1 MEVRMSHCRIIVL
14 CLLLVVVFGASL
26 LSAQTGGAMLY
37 ANGNVKVNGQAAGD
51 STSIFSGDRVDVIES
66 SAGSINRSGSSV
78 VVSPNS
84 SIQYDPASVEVIQGS
99 ARVSTSK
106 GMSASAGQILVS
118 PKDTVA
124 KFDVLRTCDK
134 VVVVSREGALTVKD
148 GSRTTVVQSG
158 STAELALAPTVGQ
171 ALAQD
176 PGPKASPAT
185 FISDRLVEHPLYGVV
200 KGVDDTPD
208 ATLPILSNVLECIRP
223 NVSQIRPCCCPP
235 RIACH

>member
-1 MEVRMSHCRIIVL
+1 VEVHVAHCRNTVV
-14 CLLLVVVFGASL
+14 LLLVVFFGVSM
-26 LSAQTGGAMLY
+26 LSAQTDGAMLY
-37 ANGNVKVNGQAAGD
+37 VSNGNVKVNGQAAGA
-51 STSIFSGDRVDVIES
+51 STSIFSGDKIDVTES
-66 SAGSINRSGSSV
+66 SSVSINRSGSSV

-118 PKDTVA
+118 PTDTVA

-158 STAELALAPTVGQ
+158 ASTELALGPATGQ
-171 ALAQD
+171 GLSGDQ
-176 PGPKASPAT
+176 GSKAVPAT
-185 FISDRLVEHPLYGVV
+185 FISDRLVEHPFYGVV
-200 KGVDDTPD
+200 KGVDDTP
-208 ATLPILSNVLECIRP
+208 ATTLPYCKDALECIR
-223 NVSQIRPCCCPP
+223 NRASQIRPCCCPP
-235 RIACH
+235 RIRCN

>member
-1 MEVRMSHCRIIVL
+1 MEVRMPHYRITVL
-14 CLLLVVVFGASL
+14 CPLLAVLLGVSM

-51 STSIFSGDRVDVIES
+51 STSIFSGDKVDVTES
-66 SAGSINRSGSSV
+66 SSVSINRSGSSV

-148 GSRTTVVQSG
+148 GSHTTVVRSEEHTSELQS
-158 STAELALAPTVGQ
+158 L
-171 ALAQD
+171 
-176 PGPKASPAT
+176 
-185 FISDRLVEHPLYGVV
+185 
-200 KGVDDTPD
+200 
-208 ATLPILSNVLECIRP
+208 
-223 NVSQIRPCCCPP
+223 
-235 RIACH
+235 

>member
-1 MEVRMSHCRIIVL
+1 MPQCRFTVL
-14 CLLLVVVFGASL
+14 CPLLVVVFGVSM

-37 ANGNVKVNGQAAGD
+37 ANGNVKVNGQPTGD
-51 STSIFSGDRVDVIES
+51 STSIFSGDRVDVTES

-84 SIQYDPASVEVIQGS
+84 SIQYGPASVEVIQGS
-99 ARVSTSK
+99 AHVSTSQ

-124 KFDVLRTCDK
+124 KFNVVRTDDK
-134 VVVVSREGALTVKD
+134 LVVISREGALTVKD
-148 GSRTTVVQSG
+148 GSRTMVVQSG

-185 FISDRLVEHPLYGVV
+185 FISDRLVEHPFYGVV

-208 ATLPILSNVLECIRP
+208 ATLPICSNVLECIRP

-235 RIACH
+235 RIPCH

>member
-1 MEVRMSHCRIIVL
+1 MEVRMPHYRITVL
-14 CLLLVVVFGASL
+14 CPLLAVLFGVSM

-51 STSIFSGDRVDVIES
+51 STSIFSGDKVDVTES
-66 SAGSINRSGSSV
+66 SSVSINRSGSSV

-148 GSRTTVVQSG
+148 GSHTTVVQSG
-158 STAELALAPTVGQ
+158 ASTELALNPATGQ
-171 ALAQD
+171 GLSGDQ
-176 PGPKASPAT
+176 GSKAVPAT
-185 FISDRLVEHPLYGVV
+185 FISDRLVEHPFYGVV
-200 KGVDDTPD
+200 KGVDDTPSRLHVCAD
-208 ATLPILSNVLECIRP
+208 VLECIRSH
-223 NVSQIRPCCCPP
+223 VSQIRPCCCPP
-235 RIACH
+235 RIPCQ